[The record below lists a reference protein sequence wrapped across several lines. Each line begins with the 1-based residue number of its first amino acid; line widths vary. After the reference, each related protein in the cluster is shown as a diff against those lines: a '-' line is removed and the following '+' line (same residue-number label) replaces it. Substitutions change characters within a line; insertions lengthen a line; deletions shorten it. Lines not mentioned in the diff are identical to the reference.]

1 MRIFAIIFLLLFSHQ
16 TLLALD
22 LSRQTSFE
30 LRDICEGKNN
40 AIWREFGNACG
51 DGCEMQFDPFKI
63 CDTSV
68 VVSCDCGEKRC
79 WNGKECV
86 TNSSYKKIYDKKVKE
101 RQQKIDKEKEER
113 AKAFQAQRQEILKKL
128 ITENQGRA
136 MSYGIEG
143 AANNYIDA
151 YKESLEDIKNSQIMQ
166 DASIAIANGNQNLQN
181 AVNNADNKTVP
192 QAPPIVIDGSSA
204 PVPPAY
210 LEQEKLKQK
219 NSGSDANAVGAIPG
233 TTGANTGVPALP
245 IIPIPK

>member
-22 LSRQTSFE
+22 LSRQTSFDE
-30 LRDICEGKNN
+30 REICEGKNN

-79 WNGKECV
+79 WNGKECI
-86 TNSSYKKIYDKKVKE
+86 TNSAYKKIYDKKVKE
-101 RQQKIDKEKEER
+101 RQEKIAKEKEER
-113 AKAFQAQRQEILKKL
+113 TKAFQAQRQEILKKL
-128 ITENQGRA
+128 ITENQTRA
-136 MSYGIEG
+136 MSSGIEG
-143 AANNYIDA
+143 AANNYVDA
-151 YKESLEDIKNSQIMQ
+151 YKESLENIANSQIMQ
-166 DASIAIANGNQNLQN
+166 DASNAVANGNQNLQN
-181 AVNNADNKTVP
+181 AVNNVDNKPLV

-219 NSGSDANAVGAIPG
+219 NSGNAANTNGAAP
-233 TTGANTGVPALP
+233 TTSGANTGVPPLP